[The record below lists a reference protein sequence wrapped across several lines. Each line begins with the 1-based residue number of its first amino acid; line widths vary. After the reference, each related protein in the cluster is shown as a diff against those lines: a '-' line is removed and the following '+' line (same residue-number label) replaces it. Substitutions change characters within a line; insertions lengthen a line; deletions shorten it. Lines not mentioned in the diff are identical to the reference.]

1 MCAVTARLRRGQVTK
16 RVTSCAWMVAAVL
29 SECAIVNSTQLTPCF
44 CCWSASAAAAVGTCR
59 YLFVRCDNAPAP
71 WTSDETGDKLRMDV
85 PDLAAKEIKQAQGQ
99 VFAMGDKPFW

>member
-1 MCAVTARLRRGQVTK
+1 
-16 RVTSCAWMVAAVL
+16 
-29 SECAIVNSTQLTPCF
+29 
-44 CCWSASAAAAVGTCR
+44 
-59 YLFVRCDNAPAP
+59 VRCDNAPAP